1 MSSKGEKN
9 TNVRVCVRCRPLNS
23 TEKGNG
29 NKTTVKIDIKR
40 GTVGVNNP
48 DQSKGVPP
56 KNFTFDIAF
65 DWDSKQLDVYNAT
78 ARDIVDSVCE
88 GYNGTVLAYGQTGTG
103 KTFTMEGVRDNP
115 QLQGIIPNSFAHIF
129 GIVKEAAGTTNF
141 LVRVSYLEIYC
152 EDCKDLLGKD
162 QSKKLQVKESAD
174 TGVYVKD
181 LTQVV
186 CKNAGDMDKVM
197 DMGNRNRSVGATKM
211 NAQSSRSHAV
221 FTVTIE
227 RSDMGADGKEAIR
240 QGKLNLVDLA
250 GSERQGKTE
259 ATGARLKEATKINL
273 SLSALG
279 NVISAL
285 VEAKKGKHV
294 PYRDSK
300 LTRLLMDSLGGNAR
314 TVMIANFGPADYNY
328 DETVTTLRYADRAK
342 QIKNKPKIN
351 ENPKDAMLREMQ
363 EQIAALQSELGG
375 DGEMDSSSE
384 EEESEEELGDDGQPT
399 GKKIKKKKAKKG
411 GGKKGGLSVERQKR
425 VEEKIAAD
433 KAEFAKMQKDK
444 GKTDEE
450 LATVAAELKAR
461 EGAAAEAKKEREALE
476 KKMAAVQARMIHG
489 GENLLDKFEQQAE
502 LLKASEVEVEEVRKE
517 QERLRAEI
525 VHKEDEQVQIE
536 EKFST
541 VEDEI
546 AGKTKK
552 MKKVFGMLMTAR
564 SEIEE
569 MQKER
574 AHQTETMLD
583 NIRDLSRQ
591 LRLSMLVIDHYVPPE
606 HQDQIEQRCQWN
618 EEIGEWHI
626 EGLQYTGNIMQQT
639 ATARAEIART
649 GMPLEATQSIHPPP
663 PFELDLER
671 EYLKYGSMVDEG
683 RPPKPTRPKTGKA
696 EGGKSEKD
704 LERRRKKEA
713 KAKKKAKE
721 EEAFPTSRPSTAKA
735 RFA

>member
-1 MSSKGEKN
+1 
-9 TNVRVCVRCRPLNS
+9 VRVCVRCRPLNS

-29 NKTTVKIDIKR
+29 NKTTVKIDINR
-40 GTVGVNNP
+40 GTVAVNNP

-56 KNFTFDIAF
+56 KTFTFDMAF

-88 GYNGTVLAYGQTGTG
+88 GYNGTVFAYGQTGTG
-103 KTFTMEGVRDNP
+103 KTFTMEGLRDDP
-115 QLQGIIPNSFAHIF
+115 QMQGIIPNSFAHIF

-152 EDCKDLLGKD
+152 EDCRDLLGKD

-186 CKNAGDMDKVM
+186 CKSAGDMDKVM
-197 DMGNRNRSVGATKM
+197 TMGNRNRSVGATKM
-211 NAQSSRSHAV
+211 NATSSRSHAV
-221 FTVTIE
+221 FTITIE

-250 GSERQGKTE
+250 GSERQGKT
-259 ATGARLKEATKINL
+259 GAEGERLKEATKINL

-363 EQIAALQSELGG
+363 EQIAALQEQLGG
-375 DGEMDSSSE
+375 DGGEEESSSE
-384 EEESEEELGDDGQPT
+384 EDEEEEEIGGDGKPT
-399 GKKIKKKKAKKG
+399 GKMMKKKKKKG
-411 GGKKGGLSVERQKR
+411 KKAGGLSAERQRR
-425 VEEKIAAD
+425 VEEKIALDKADFLKMQAD
-433 KAEFAKMQKDK
+433 KDRSEDEVAK
-444 GKTDEE
+444 
-450 LATVAAELKAR
+450 VAAELKAR
-461 EGAAAEAKKEREALE
+461 EEAAAKAKAEREALE
-476 KKMAAVQARMIHG
+476 QKMAAVQARMIHG
-489 GENLLDKFEQQAE
+489 GENLLEKYEQQEE
-502 LLKASEVEVEEVRKE
+502 LLKASEVEVEERRKE

-525 VHKEDEQVQIE
+525 ASKADQQFQIE
-536 EKFST
+536 EQFNS
-541 VEDEI
+541 VEEEI

-574 AHQTETMLD
+574 AEQTETMLD

-591 LRLSMLVIDHYVPPE
+591 LRLSMLMIDHYVPPE

-626 EGLQYTGNIMQQT
+626 EGLQYTGNIMQKT
-639 ATARAEIART
+639 ATTRAEIAR
-649 GMPLEATQSIHPPP
+649 MPVEAEGHPPP

-683 RPPKPTRPKTGKA
+683 RPPKPSRPKTGKSD
-696 EGGKSEKD
+696 GKSEKD
-704 LERRRKKEA
+704 RERRRRKEE
-713 KAKKKAKE
+713 KAKKKAKD
-721 EEAFPTSRPSTAKA
+721 EEAAFPSSRPTTAKA

>member
-1 MSSKGEKN
+1 M
-9 TNVRVCVRCRPLNS
+9 
-23 TEKGNG
+23 
-29 NKTTVKIDIKR
+29 
-40 GTVGVNNP
+40 
-48 DQSKGVPP
+48 
-56 KNFTFDIAF
+56 
-65 DWDSKQLDVYNAT
+65 
-78 ARDIVDSVCE
+78 
-88 GYNGTVLAYGQTGTG
+88 
-103 KTFTMEGVRDNP
+103 
-115 QLQGIIPNSFAHIF
+115 
-129 GIVKEAAGTTNF
+129 
-141 LVRVSYLEIYC
+141 
-152 EDCKDLLGKD
+152 
-162 QSKKLQVKESAD
+162 
-174 TGVYVKD
+174 
-181 LTQVV
+181 
-186 CKNAGDMDKVM
+186 
-197 DMGNRNRSVGATKM
+197 
-211 NAQSSRSHAV
+211 
-221 FTVTIE
+221 
-227 RSDMGADGKEAIR
+227 
-240 QGKLNLVDLA
+240 
-250 GSERQGKTE
+250 
-259 ATGARLKEATKINL
+259 KEATKINL

-342 QIKNKPKIN
+342 QIKNKAKIN

-363 EQIAALQSELGG
+363 EQIAALQSQLGG
-375 DGEMDSSSE
+375 DGDMDSSE
-384 EEESEEELGDDGQPT
+384 EEESEEEEEVGADGQPT
-399 GKKIKKKKAKKG
+399 GKTIRKKK
-411 GGKKGGLSVERQKR
+411 GKKGGKSKGLSAERQKR
-425 VEEKIAAD
+425 VAEKIAAD

-450 LATVAAELKAR
+450 LAKVAAELKAR
-461 EGAAAEAKKEREALE
+461 EVAAEEAKAEREALE
-476 KKMAAVQARMIHG
+476 QKMAAVQARMIHG
-489 GENLLDKFEQQAE
+489 GENLLEKYEHQEE
-502 LLKASEVEVEEVRKE
+502 LLKASEVEVEERRVE

-525 VHKEDEQVQIE
+525 ETHVDEQVQIE

-564 SEIEE
+564 QEMEE

-574 AHQTETMLD
+574 SEQTETMLD

-649 GMPLEATQSIHPPP
+649 GMSSETAQPAHPPP

-683 RPPKPTRPKTGKA
+683 RPPKQTRPKTGKSDA
-696 EGGKSEKD
+696 RSEKD

-721 EEAFPTSRPSTAKA
+721 EEAFPSSRPTTAKA